1 MSYSKFVSIIIAI
14 SIIIYAGCTQKN
26 NDQLILFD
34 PDRSDVRL
42 VKSTNEDDITI
53 SDGKVKILFGSGEQ
67 YPVISFYPE
76 KGVWDASGYRFVR
89 CEIENMGSRQQ
100 LVELGFGDYDLTLGA
115 TIVPARGKKILKAI
129 VYRTNHPAYIDSVF
143 PIMQGKP
150 EGSLRG
156 WMASTCDSI
165 EFIKLLFPVAQTG
178 DLVRVG
184 RIWLEGS
191 YVLLSEDELKDKYYP
206 FVDEFGQYMFADWPD
221 KIHSEADLKLYNEK
235 EDQDLSEHPGC
246 PEWNEYGGWAG
257 GPQLKATG
265 HFRVEKYNG
274 KWWFVDPTGKLF
286 WSQGLDCVEF
296 GTQSQ
301 TKITDC
307 EKYFSYLP
315 AEGSKEADLYTSRPI
330 GNQTNQM
337 LSFHAV
343 NLYRKYG
350 ESWRDISND
359 RIHQRM
365 RSWGMNTIANWSDK
379 NIYLKHRTPYV
390 LTVNTIRTGEITDP
404 YASGFQQDLENLL
417 KSKKEELQD
426 PWCLGVF
433 VDNELKWGVKWA
445 DKIPEHIQVAP
456 ENQPAKL
463 VYLEKIKEKYK
474 NINELNKAWGTSFD
488 DWTGFLRN
496 ENVIPEAA
504 ADMREF
510 MKEFTSK
517 YYASCRDAIRKTA
530 PEMLYLGCRMDFHMY
545 PEDTSL
551 NYIIK
556 IASEYCDVVSFNR
569 YRYTCSELVPPD
581 DGDYPIIIGEFHFG
595 SMETGLLQPG
605 LRYAADPVERAE
617 LYEFYVNNAITN
629 PYIVGT
635 HWFQLVD
642 QSVTGRSDGENY
654 QAGFLTVG
662 DVPQNEIIEKARY
675 IGYNMYRIRSEGNK

>member
-1 MSYSKFVSIIIAI
+1 MKNLVFALSILMLT
-14 SIIIYAGCTQKN
+14 GCTEKKF
-26 NDQLILFD
+26 DQLVLFD
-34 PDRSDVRL
+34 PSGADL
-42 VKSTNEDDITI
+42 TLIKSTNDDDISI
-53 SDGKVKILFGSGEQ
+53 SDDYVDVRFGAGQFCST
-67 YPVISFYPE
+67 ISFYPE
-76 KGVWDASGYRFVR
+76 QGIWDASDFRFVR
-89 CEIENMGSRQQ
+89 CEIKNLSQKQQ

-115 TIVPARGKKILKAI
+115 TIVPAGGEKILKAVI
-129 VYRTNHPAYIDSVF
+129 YRTEHPAYIDSVF
-143 PIMQGKP
+143 PVMHGKP

-156 WMASTCDSI
+156 WMASTSDSI
-165 EFIKLLFPVAQTG
+165 EFIKLLFPLAQQG
-178 DLVRVG
+178 DLVTVG

-191 YVLLSEDELKDKYYP
+191 YTLLSEDQLKEKFYP
-206 FVDEFGQYMFADWPD
+206 FVDEFGQYMFADWPN
-221 KIHSEADLKLYNEK
+221 KIHSVTDLEMYGKN

-246 PEWNEYGGWAG
+246 PEWNDYGGWAN

-265 HFRVEKYNG
+265 RFRVEKYNG
-274 KWWFVDPTGKLF
+274 KWWFVDPTGNLF

-301 TKITDC
+301 TRITGC

-315 AEGSKEADLYTSRPI
+315 AEGTGEADLYTSRPM
-330 GNQTNQM
+330 GNQTNKM

-343 NLYRKYG
+343 NLFRKYG
-350 ESWRDISND
+350 ESWKDISND
-359 RIHQRM
+359 RIHKRM

-379 NIYLKHRTPYV
+379 NIYLQDRTPYV
-390 LTVNTIRTGEITDP
+390 LTVNTKRTGEIADP
-404 YASGFQQDLENLL
+404 YATGFQEDLEILL
-417 KSKKEELQD
+417 KSKDQELKD

-474 NINELNKAWGTSFD
+474 NINELNKAWATSFD
-488 DWTGFLRN
+488 DWSGFLKNDR
-496 ENVIPEAA
+496 VIPEAA

-510 MKEFTSK
+510 MKEFTSH
-517 YYASCRDAIRKTA
+517 YYATCRDAVKKVA
-530 PEMLYLGCRMDFHMY
+530 PDLLYLGCRMDFHLY

-551 NYIIK
+551 NYIIR

-569 YRYTCSELVPPD
+569 YRYSCSELVPPD
-581 DGDYPIIIGEFHFG
+581 GGDYPIIIGEFHFG
-595 SMETGLLQPG
+595 SLETGLLQPG

-617 LYEFYVNNAITN
+617 LYEFYLNNALTN

-662 DVPQNEIIEKARY
+662 DVPQYEIIEKARY
-675 IGYNMYRIRSEGNK
+675 VGYNMYQIRSEGN